1 MPIDDDPGFRL
12 PSRTASGRRT
22 ATAAAGTPARKVLLV
37 DDRREERETAAAHL
51 RAAGYAVRTAA
62 DGLEAL
68 YALDRER
75 PDLVVLDLE
84 LPVVSGFRVLHVLK
98 RTGPGAAPLPVLVR
112 TALSFDEARE
122 AACAGADDIAPR
134 SLPPAE
140 LVAGVGRLLD
150 RPARPPTPEAVFGRR
165 TATATA

>member
-1 MPIDDDPGFRL
+1 
-12 PSRTASGRRT
+12 
-22 ATAAAGTPARKVLLV
+22 
-37 DDRREERETAAAHL
+37 
-51 RAAGYAVRTAA
+51 
-62 DGLEAL
+62 
-68 YALDRER
+68 
-75 PDLVVLDLE
+75 
-84 LPVVSGFRVLHVLK
+84 VSGFRVLHVLK

-134 SLPPAE
+134 SLTPAE

>member
-1 MPIDDDPGFRL
+1 M
-12 PSRTASGRRT
+12 RTAG
-22 ATAAAGTPARKVLLV
+22 
-37 DDRREERETAAAHL
+37 
-51 RAAGYAVRTAA
+51 

-98 RTGPGAAPLPVLVR
+98 RAGPGATPLPVLVR

-134 SLPPAE
+134 SLSPAE
-140 LVAGVGRLLD
+140 LVAGVPA
-150 RPARPPTPEAVFGRR
+150 PARPAWRPVRLRDPEEQRSGGGAG
-165 TATATA
+165 A